1 MDLKELKPRL
11 ENAHSH
17 EQRVEEIAQ
26 FFGSHNLVFG
36 HGTDSAGGEAYWLVR
51 HLQRWNMD
59 DWVSPPT
66 HDHID
71 EILEIV
77 HLRVTKRKPL
87 AYLLKKTWFAGLEF
101 NIDRRALVPRSPMAE
116 IIECGFAPWISVSKG
131 TRVLDVGTGS
141 GCLAVSAAHHCPG
154 ILVEATDISPDALE
168 LAAENVKKHGF
179 EDCISLIQS
188 DLFDAVSEK
197 YDVIISNPPYV
208 PCARLANLPAEY
220 IEEPAVA
227 LDGGS
232 SGLNVVNRLLR
243 EAGGFLRPGGVL
255 FMEVGEITQV
265 VSRTYPKL
273 PFTWLELERGG
284 EGVFMLTREEL
295 TGYFRG

>member
-1 MDLKELKPRL
+1 MDLKELKSGL

-26 FFGSHNLVFG
+26 FFGSHSLVFG

-51 HLQRWNMD
+51 HLQHWNAD
-59 DWVSPPT
+59 HWTSPPT

-71 EILEIV
+71 EILEIA
-77 HLRVTKRKPL
+77 HLRVTERRPL
-87 AYLLKKTWFAGLEF
+87 AYLLGRTWFAGLEF
-101 NIDRRALVPRSPMAE
+101 NIDRRALIPRSPMAE
-116 IIECGFAPWISVSKG
+116 IIERGFAPWISVGKG
-131 TRVLDVGTGS
+131 NRVLDIGTGS

-154 ILVEATDISPDALE
+154 ILVEATDVSPDALE
-168 LAAENVKKHGF
+168 LAEENVKKHGF
-179 EDCISLIQS
+179 EDYISLIQS
-188 DLFDAVSEK
+188 DLFDAVCEK

-208 PCARLANLPAEY
+208 PRARLASLPAEY

-232 SGLNVVNRLLR
+232 SGLNVVNRILR
-243 EAGGFLRPGGVL
+243 DADGFLRPGGVL
-255 FMEVGEITQV
+255 FMEVGEIAQAF
-265 VSRTYPKL
+265 SRAHPKL
-273 PFTWLELERGG
+273 PLTWLEFERGG